1 MKKILVV
8 LIAVMAITVVA
19 NAQSSGFEDYTYPHT
34 AVKERKAVPY
44 RYIREANVKW
54 SKRIERV
61 IDVREKQNKVMHWP
75 RNPFYLIVWN
85 AAMDGAV
92 TAYVN
97 DSLTST
103 ILPDD
108 ILKQVSITSTVM
120 IPNPDNPDDP
130 YDLVPTEVSEVYE
143 PQKITKYRIMED
155 WIFDY
160 NYSDFRAQI
169 IAIAPLWKPLTESGI
184 ELGEVPLFWLKM
196 DDLRPILANQEI
208 FNSQNDAS
216 RMSFDHFFQ
225 MRMFNSYIVK
235 ESNMYDLDI
244 AYFEEFRDD
253 GVAALLESDRI
264 KNDLFIL
271 EHDLWEY

>member
-1 MKKILVV
+1 MKKILVI
-8 LIAVMAITVVA
+8 LFALLLTGFGAD
-19 NAQSSGFEDYTYPHT
+19 AQISKFEDYTYPHT

-54 SKRIERV
+54 SKRIHRI

-85 AAMDGAV
+85 AAMNGDV

-97 DSLTST
+97 DSLTSMVT
-103 ILPDD
+103 PED
-108 ILKQVSITSTVM
+108 ILKQVSIETTVM
-120 IPNPDNPDDP
+120 VPNPDNPDDP
-130 YDLVPTEVSEVYE
+130 YDLVPTTVKETYE
-143 PQKITKYRIMED
+143 PSKIVKYRIMED

-160 NYSDFRAQI
+160 NYSDFRARI
-169 IAIAPLWKPLTESGI
+169 IAIAPLWRPITESGL
-184 ELGEVPLFWLKM
+184 ELGETPMYWIKM
-196 DDLRPILANQEI
+196 DDLRSTLANQEV
-208 FNSQNDAS
+208 FNSKNDAA
-216 RMSFDHFFQ
+216 RMSFDHWFQ
-225 MRMFNSYIVK
+225 MRQFNSYIVK

-244 AYFEEFRDD
+244 AYFEEFKDD
-253 GVAALLESDRI
+253 GVASLLESDRI

>member
-1 MKKILVV
+1 MKKTLVIFMT
-8 LIAVMAITVVA
+8 LLFAATA
-19 NAQSSGFEDYTYPHT
+19 SQAQVSKFEDYTYPHT

-54 SKRIERV
+54 SKRIHRV

-85 AAMDGAV
+85 AALNGEV
-92 TAYVN
+92 TAYLN
-97 DSLTST
+97 DSLTSIIT
-103 ILPDD
+103 PED
-108 ILKQVSITSTVM
+108 ITKSVSIETTVY

-130 YDLVPTEVSEVYE
+130 YDLIPTTVYE
-143 PQKITKYRIMED
+143 TYEPEKIAKYRIMED

-160 NYSDFRAQI
+160 NYSDFRARI

-184 ELGEVPLFWLKM
+184 ELGEVPLYWLKM
-196 DDLRPILANQEI
+196 EDLRDKLSQEEV
-208 FNSQNDAS
+208 FNAKNDAA
-216 RMSFDHFFQ
+216 RMSFDHWFQ
-225 MRMFNSYIVK
+225 MRQFSSYIVK

-244 AYFEEFRDD
+244 AMMEEFRDD
-253 GVAALLESDRI
+253 GVEALLESDRI

>member
-1 MKKILVV
+1 MRKTIVIFMTL
-8 LIAVMAITVVA
+8 LFAATA
-19 NAQSSGFEDYTYPHT
+19 SQAQVSKFEDYTYPHT

-54 SKRIERV
+54 SKRIHRV

-85 AAMDGAV
+85 AVMDGEV
-92 TAYVN
+92 SAYVN
-97 DSLTST
+97 DSLTSIIT
-103 ILPDD
+103 PED
-108 ILKQVSITSTVM
+108 ITEAVSIETSVM
-120 IPNPDNPDDP
+120 VPNPDNPDDP
-130 YDLVPTEVSEVYE
+130 YDLIEQMVSETYE
-143 PQKITKYRIMED
+143 PSKIVKYRIMED

-160 NYSDFRAQI
+160 NYSDFRSRI

-184 ELGEVPLFWLKM
+184 ELGEVPLYWLKM
-196 DDLRPILANQEI
+196 DDLRDKLAQEEV
-208 FNSQNDAS
+208 FNSRNDAS
-216 RMSFDHFFQ
+216 RMSFDHWFQ
-225 MRMFNSYIVK
+225 MRQFSSYIVK

-244 AYFEEFRDD
+244 AMFEEFRDN
-253 GVAALLESDRI
+253 GVEALLESDRI